1 MNQNEIIKSAIRDLR
16 VGTLLTFI
24 AINLRFVSG
33 NILNALIFFNIMQSK
48 NPDRRF
54 DIHAPSTPDIWC
66 DVVMIMV
73 LTIAYLFITF
83 NNIKSVNIGIF
94 EMTNQKLLS
103 IRQLKEYIHKSRG
116 VFSATV
122 IGIGMYLFSRYIL
135 SIVLEASFIE
145 DTTGIFLILNTL
157 NDILRLCSPLIIV
170 YAYCKYLSTNK
181 YIMFTLYLFFIIRN
195 LFVTNMLGL
204 ISAYDLHVGAPF
216 LDILSPLII
225 IYTAAYFITNFKAI
239 LYKEQK
245 LFHDLKQDMIQEH
258 SVSKGLWGSCCIESS
273 SVINK
278 CNYEMY

>member
-1 MNQNEIIKSAIRDLR
+1 MNQNEIIKSEIRNLW
-16 VGTLLTFI
+16 VGTSLTFI

-33 NILNALIFFNIMQSK
+33 NVLNALIFFNILQSK

-170 YAYCKYLSTNK
+170 YAYCKYLSTKK
-181 YIMFTLYLFFIIRN
+181 YIMFILYLFFIIRN
-195 LFVTNMLGL
+195 LFATNMLGL
-204 ISAYDLHVGAPF
+204 ISEYDLHVGAPF
-216 LDILSPLII
+216 LDILSPIII
-225 IYTAAYFITNFKAI
+225 IYTTAYFITNFKAI

-245 LFHDLKQDMIQEH
+245 LVFKKFTLEDL
-258 SVSKGLWGSCCIESS
+258 GLQT
-273 SVINK
+273 K
-278 CNYEMY
+278 